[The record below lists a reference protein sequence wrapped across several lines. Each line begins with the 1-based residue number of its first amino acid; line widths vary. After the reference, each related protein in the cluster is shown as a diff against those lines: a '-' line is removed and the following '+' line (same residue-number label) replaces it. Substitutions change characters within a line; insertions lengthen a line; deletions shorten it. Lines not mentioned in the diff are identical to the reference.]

1 MKTKAKRP
9 ENTPYSDLTKA
20 VKKSEGGLYLPNG
33 YKLDFVKDPAKLLYQ
48 YRNLI
53 LSVCKMYTASFTSN
67 YDREDLYVYVVDTF
81 ISLTLEYDP
90 DKGVDFTG
98 YIDKNLKQRVKYSY
112 VQKVYK
118 NKSRSTL
125 LKSETGTVDDILLER
140 QARNQL
146 ITTDKDGSI
155 TDVSSPPILD
165 VNAVSEDKEF
175 QNLIE
180 EYSQV
185 VNLNDL
191 EKLILEFIY
200 IGYSDSRKINTAIQ
214 KHFPNKYSRKKV
226 YSTYEGLKEFLEH
239 YYEL

>member
-1 MKTKAKRP
+1 MKTKSP
-9 ENTPYSDLTKA
+9 INTPYSDLTKA

-53 LSVCKMYTASFTSN
+53 LSVCKMYTASFTNN
-67 YDREDLYVYVVDTF
+67 YDREDLYAYVIDTF

-90 DKGVDFTG
+90 DKGVDFAG

-118 NKSRSTL
+118 NKSRVTL
-125 LKSETGTVDDILLER
+125 LKNETVNVDDILLER
-140 QARNQL
+140 QAHNQL

-180 EYSQV
+180 EYEQV

-200 IGYSDSRKINTAIQ
+200 IGYSDPRKVNTAIQ
-214 KHFPNKYSRKKV
+214 KQFPNRHSKIEV
-226 YSTYEGLKEFLEH
+226 YNTYKDLQEFLEC
-239 YYEL
+239 YYDL